1 MYSYCD
7 TEQHV
12 RSQEAIPCD
21 NPFTYESLHA
31 GFPPILELILGIVK
45 VTYAHYQKK
54 KKKTLKRYTS
64 IWSRKW
70 RYPVLSPPICFFH
83 VAQKTAVFAG
93 CPWALM
99 SLITS
104 LLGDSKVVSYP
115 APVYTVNILF
125 ISLHSSLLFYE
136 THFERHSHWVK
147 RIYTF

>member
-54 KKKTLKRYTS
+54 KKK
-64 IWSRKW
+64 
-70 RYPVLSPPICFFH
+70 P
-83 VAQKTAVFAG
+83 
-93 CPWALM
+93 
-99 SLITS
+99 
-104 LLGDSKVVSYP
+104 SKDIQ
-115 APVYTVNILF
+115 VYEVESEGIPS
-125 ISLHSSLLFYE
+125 SLHLFASFMWHRRLLFLLAAPG
-136 THFERHSHWVK
+136 H
-147 RIYTF
+147 